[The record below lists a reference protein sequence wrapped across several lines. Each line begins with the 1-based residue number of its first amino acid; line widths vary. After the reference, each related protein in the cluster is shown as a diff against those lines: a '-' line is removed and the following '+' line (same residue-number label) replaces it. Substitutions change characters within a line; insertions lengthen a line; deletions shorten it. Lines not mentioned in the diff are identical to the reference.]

1 MIRRRIGALALASLF
16 LVGGIGNLSAA
27 SKKIRL
33 DLTGRD
39 NITPE
44 EVINGLKPVDPQV
57 RTRGSDI
64 KTRGIQPGLSTI
76 AVTIHFAFDSAE
88 ILPRAVTNLR
98 SLGNALQSPQLGDYR
113 IRIEGHTDSTGPD
126 VYNLHLSNRRANSV
140 KQYLVEHFQ
149 IDPDRLITE
158 GYGEKEPINSNA
170 TRDGRQKNRRA
181 EFVNIGKM
189 ALN

>member
-1 MIRRRIGALALASLF
+1 MICRRIGILALASLF
-16 LVGGIGNLSAA
+16 LVGGAYNLLAA
-27 SKKIRL
+27 SNKIRM

-57 RTRGSDI
+57 RTRGSDV

-76 AVTIHFAFDSAE
+76 AVTIHFAFDSDA
-88 ILPRAVTNLR
+88 ILPQAADNLR
-98 SLGNALQSPQLGDYR
+98 SLGDALQSPQLGDYR
-113 IRIEGHTDSTGPD
+113 IRIEGHTDSTGPET
-126 VYNLHLSNRRANSV
+126 YNLDLSERRASSV
-140 KQYLVEHFQ
+140 KQYLIEHFQ

-158 GYGEKEPINSNA
+158 GYGEKEPMSSND
-170 TRDGRQKNRRA
+170 TREGRQKNRRA
-181 EFVNIGKM
+181 EFVNVGKM